1 MDLEGKNAAR
11 SVTATR
17 ADGKGKAGGS
27 NAQKPPPRPES
38 LLDVQPDN
46 DNSQSSAGPE
56 SLLTEPTRSS
66 VQDSA
71 LPARVL
77 HQHAQVFNL
86 RPEATKWRDAEDIAA
101 AREDRIDALE
111 REGGSMLPARKG
123 LRRQL

>member
-56 SLLTEPTRSS
+56 SLLTEPTRI
-66 VQDSA
+66 
-71 LPARVL
+71 
-77 HQHAQVFNL
+77 
-86 RPEATKWRDAEDIAA
+86 RPFRHGYFT
-101 AREDRIDALE
+101 
-111 REGGSMLPARKG
+111 SMLRFST
-123 LRRQL
+123 